1 MSQRRLVRLA
11 TRFVVLLF
19 CLSTVWYS
27 AAHAQTDESIA
38 ELKKQAT
45 ALIKQTRYTEALPL
59 LEQIV
64 VAEPDNAEMQYDLGS
79 ALLGQVAITK
89 DEAARKAVRI
99 RARNAFIKSKE
110 LGITQPNIDA
120 MIQMLP
126 LDGADPGA
134 FSNKGAA
141 DALMKEAEA
150 FFAQGKMDDALAK
163 YQKALEL
170 DPKLYYAALFSGDV
184 YMEKGDFDQAG
195 VWYQKAIAIDP
206 NKETAYRY
214 SATPLMKQKK
224 PPRLVTAISKPLSPS
239 LTTNLRPPV

>member
-1 MSQRRLVRLA
+1 MSQRSFAILT
-11 TRFVVLLF
+11 TRIVVFLF

-27 AAHAQTDESIA
+27 GARAQTDKSIA

-45 ALIKQTRYTEALPL
+45 ALIDQTRYTEALPL
-59 LEQIV
+59 LEKIV
-64 VAEPDNAEMQYDLGS
+64 AAEPLNAEMQYDLGS

-89 DEAARKAVRI
+89 DEAARKALRI
-99 RARNAFIKSKE
+99 RARNAFIRSKE

-170 DPKLYYAALFSGDV
+170 DPELYYAALFSGDV
-184 YMEKGDFDQAG
+184 YMEKGDFTQAG
-195 VWYQKAIAIDP
+195 VWYQK
-206 NKETAYRY
+206 
-214 SATPLMKQKK
+214 Q
-224 PPRLVTAISKPLSPS
+224 
-239 LTTNLRPPV
+239 